1 MNVNNN
7 MNITNTTTKQKI
19 CPNCGEHLT
28 PEQDVC
34 PVCGLG
40 YAAYMEVKS
49 NPKAELA
56 KLYELVESY
65 DGWSTPE
72 EKKERRKEERRRE
85 REERR
90 KEKEEKIYTIFLVTL
105 IAFVPMI
112 LSVIGLIPEASFWI
126 KIVGW
131 FVIGGTGFIVGW
143 GILTMIWLAIWDGI
157 FHGGLKDSIEY
168 NKSRKK
174 EILFLKQKIKE
185 IEATGVTYNY
195 QRPKP
200 QEEAKPLK
208 SVSKKEKPITGEYKG
223 EVRFEGKNN
232 KRKKEIER
240 KIHFVL
246 SVILPILYL
255 LFTAFI
261 LKKMDSNLGV
271 FTNSL
276 TGEVELFGWFYMCW
290 EDISVLLIL
299 ISMVINIGVMIWSYI
314 KTDVFKIGVSL
325 STCAFIAAISFLV
338 LGMVYGGGSIR
349 EEAFIRWYW
358 LYVVLEVILT
368 LTLFG
373 YRENVINAKNNPQS

>member
-1 MNVNNN
+1 MGETDTDKTK
-7 MNITNTTTKQKI
+7 NINQTKSPKQKI

-34 PVCGLG
+34 PVCGLN
-40 YAAYMEVKS
+40 YVAYMKAKS

-72 EKKERRKEERRRE
+72 EKKERR

-90 KEKEEKIYTIFLVTL
+90 KEKEERSKKTDTIFLVTL
-105 IAFVPMI
+105 IAFIPMI
-112 LSVIGLIPEASFWI
+112 LSVFGLIPEASFWI

-131 FVIGGTGFIVGW
+131 FIIGGGGGIGVIILS
-143 GILTMIWLAIWDGI
+143 ILTIGGI
-157 FHGGLKDSIEY
+157 GHGIIVLVDK
-168 NKSRKK
+168 NK
-174 EILFLKQKIKE
+174 EIPEVTKAKQRIKE

-200 QEEAKPLK
+200 KEEVK
-208 SVSKKEKPITGEYKG
+208 SEPILKKEEPSVGEYKG

-246 SVILPILYL
+246 SITLPILYI
-255 LFTAFI
+255 LFTAFM
-261 LKKMDSNLGV
+261 LKKMDSKLGV

-276 TGEVELFGWFYMCW
+276 TGKIELFNWFYMCW
-290 EDISVLLIL
+290 EDISILLIL
-299 ISMVINIGVMIWSYI
+299 ISMVMNIGAMIWSYI

-325 STCAFIAAISFLV
+325 STCAFVAVISFLV

-358 LYVVLEVILT
+358 LYVILEVILA

-373 YRENVINAKNNPQS
+373 YRENVIDAKNNPQS